1 MEGKKTIQ
9 IVASV
14 LGIIGLLVC
23 LGFAVVQQDKQ
34 EVKSFSV
41 AINALEGDAFLN
53 EKDIKAM
60 VTARLDTFKGK
71 SFNQINLMEIER
83 LIEQESPVKNAEAY
97 LEVNGNLN
105 IEVALKTVI
114 VRVKPEGSK
123 GYYIDK
129 QGDKMPWVSS
139 FTPRVLTVSGWLNR
153 YLVSAENKAP
163 ASLRE
168 KLFFSHLYDFS
179 KFVYEDEFWSK
190 QIVQVYINHNGDAEL
205 VGLVGNQKIIFGALS
220 GPKSESKVKLKK
232 LKMYYEQVVNKVGW
246 NKYEEV
252 NLKFENQIVCK

>member
-1 MEGKKTIQ
+1 MESKKTIQ
-9 IVASV
+9 IVAGV
-14 LGIIGLLVC
+14 LGIIGLVVC
-23 LGFAVVQQDKQ
+23 LGFAVVQQGKQ

-41 AINALEGDAFLN
+41 KIDALKGDCFLT

-60 VTARLDTFKGK
+60 VTARLDTFRGM
-71 SFNQINLMEIER
+71 SFDQVNLVEIER
-83 LIEQESPVKNAEAY
+83 LVEQEAPVKNAEAY
-97 LEVNGNLN
+97 LEVNGNLKV
-105 IEVALKTVI
+105 EVALKTVI

-123 GYYIDK
+123 GHYIDK

-153 YLVSAENKAP
+153 YLINAEVNESVAV
-163 ASLRE
+163 RE
-168 KLFFSHLYDFS
+168 MLFFSELYDFS

-190 QIVQVYINHNGDAEL
+190 QIVQVYINYNGDAEL
-205 VGLVGNQKIIFGALS
+205 VCLVGNQKVVFGALS
-220 GPKSESKVKLKK
+220 GSKMKLKK